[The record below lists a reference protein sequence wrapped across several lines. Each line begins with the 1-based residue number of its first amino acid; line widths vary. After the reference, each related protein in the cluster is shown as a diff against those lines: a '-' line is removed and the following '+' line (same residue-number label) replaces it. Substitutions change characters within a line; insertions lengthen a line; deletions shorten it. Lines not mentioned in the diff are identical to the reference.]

1 MNKRIILFVSIFSSI
16 FSSTYAPWHLRKF
29 EYSVSDMCSYE
40 NSPVFE
46 YVKPCPKNYY
56 CDQVE
61 SGGHNIG
68 VCKQYFK
75 AVKTLGDSCVSDI
88 ECDSG
93 LKCSTSASS
102 SICTIDSTTKIAY
115 SVSDAVSG
123 DDYYYC
129 QEGYFPLENTGTHIC
144 TASTTAM
151 NGQKC
156 FDSQN
161 SYTIAPSFSKLC
173 GKKTIDPGSNNKNYQ
188 HKSTDMATIGSVSA
202 GEFVEDEKACESGYA
217 LYFYGNKKTE
227 KESDVTSGIHKMCV
241 NINGVETKSN
251 GNIISFK
258 YSLNDGIEHS
268 YVISQ
273 LPNDFSSVKND
284 YQNNDYRN
292 LMTKLE
298 LFKKFL
304 DKKKS
309 IGECSYNNKYLNEPF
324 TCGNDELREL
334 WGYYNYPEN
343 YLLYRN
349 EAAIVEYLIQ
359 QLYPDYNP
367 KYSEPQT
374 ESSGF
379 LGIKFISLLILLLS
393 LWI

>member
-40 NSPVFE
+40 GNSPVFE

-129 QEGYFPLENTGTHIC
+129 QEGYFPLENTGTDIC
-144 TASTTAM
+144 TAPTTAM

-161 SYTIAPSFSKLC
+161 SYIIAPSFSKLC

-273 LPNDFSSVKND
+273 LPNDFSRVKTE
-284 YQNNDYRN
+284 YQSNDYRN

-334 WGYYNYPEN
+334 WGYYNAPKY

-349 EAAIVEYLIQ
+349 EPAIVEHLIQ
-359 QLYPDYNP
+359 GFYPDYNP
-367 KYSEPQT
+367 KYTEPQT

-393 LWI
+393 L